1 MKVLQA
7 VKMAFSA
14 IAANKMRSFLTMLGI
29 IIGVFAVI
37 MLISVGQGAT
47 SSVTSQIEGLG
58 SNMIVISI
66 TNRKPYD
73 LTLEDLNALRGQG
86 GIADVTPVLAAN
98 GKAKAGTKTY
108 DTSIEGVSPGYD
120 RIRSLTVAQGR
131 FLKDSDLANRS
142 AVAVIGPELAQELF
156 GTSDVVG
163 NRFTVLGRDYLI
175 VGVLE
180 AKGSTMGMSN
190 DNKAIIPFT
199 TAQRSVGRMSINQI
213 YVSSQSSETVKEA
226 ERQVTQF
233 LNRRMEPTDLSGR
246 DNYRVLN
253 QTDILGTLNTVT
265 GTLTA
270 MLGGIA
276 GISLL
281 VGGIGIMNIMLV
293 SVSERTREIGIRKA
307 IGAQRSDILLQFLV
321 EAVSISLTGGAIG
334 LGLGY
339 LGIGVLSRVFNM
351 DLVLSL
357 GVAALALAFSMLV
370 GVGFGLYP
378 ANRASK
384 LRPIEALRYE

>member
-1 MKVLQA
+1 MKTMQA
-7 VKMAFSA
+7 VTMAFKA
-14 IAANKMRSFLTMLGI
+14 IASNKMRSFLTMLGI

-58 SNMIVISI
+58 SNMLIVSI
-66 TNRKPYD
+66 TAKKPYE
-73 LTLEDLNALRGQG
+73 LTLDDLASLKSIR
-86 GIADVTPVLAAN
+86 GIADVSPLLSGK
-98 GKAKAGTKTY
+98 GKAKAGTKNY
-108 DTSIEGVSPGYD
+108 DTSVEGAAPGYNT
-120 RIRSLTVAQGR
+120 IRSLKVEQGR
-131 FLKDSDLANRS
+131 FIKDSDIENRS
-142 AVAVIGPELAQELF
+142 AVAVVGSELAEKLF
-156 GTSDVVG
+156 GTRDVLG
-163 NRFTVLGRDYLI
+163 NTFSVLGRDFFI

-180 AKGSTMGMSN
+180 AKGSTMGMSS

-199 TAQRSVGRMSINQI
+199 TAQRIMKRTKISQF
-213 YVSSQSSETVKEA
+213 YVSATSADVVKTVEG
-226 ERQVTQF
+226 EITRF
-233 LNRRMEPTDLSGR
+233 LDHRMNAADASGN
-246 DNYRVLN
+246 DNYRVFN
-253 QTDILGTLNTVT
+253 QTDILGTLSTVT

-307 IGAQRSDILLQFLV
+307 IGAQRSDILMQFLV
-321 EAVSISLTGGAIG
+321 EAVAISLTGGIIG

-339 LGIGVLSRVFNM
+339 LGVGVLSRIFNM
-351 DLVLSL
+351 DLTISL
-357 GVAALALAFSMLV
+357 GIAALALSFSMLV
-370 GVGFGLYP
+370 GIGFGLYP

>member
-1 MKVLQA
+1 MKILQA

-86 GIADVTPVLAAN
+86 GIADVSPVLTAN

-108 DTSIEGVSPGYD
+108 DTSIEGVAPGYD

-213 YVSSQSSETVKEA
+213 YLRSQSSDTVKEA

-233 LNRRMEPTDLSGR
+233 LNRRMEPADANDR

-253 QTDILGTLNTVT
+253 QTDILGTLSTVT

-357 GVAALALAFSMLV
+357 GVAALALVFSMLV

>member
-1 MKVLQA
+1 MKILQA

-73 LTLEDLNALRGQG
+73 LTLEDLTALRGQG
-86 GIADVTPVLAAN
+86 GIADVSPVLTAN

-108 DTSIEGVSPGYD
+108 DTSIEGVAPGYD

-213 YVSSQSSETVKEA
+213 YLSSQSSDTVKEA

-233 LNRRMEPTDLSGR
+233 LNRRMEPTDANDR

-253 QTDILGTLNTVT
+253 QTDILGTLSTVT

-357 GVAALALAFSMLV
+357 GVAALALVFSMLV

>member
-47 SSVTSQIEGLG
+47 STVTSQIEGLG
-58 SNMIVISI
+58 SNMLVITI
-66 TNRKPYD
+66 TSRKPYQ
-73 LTLEDLNALRGQG
+73 LTMEDLAALRNQN
-86 GIADVTPVLAAN
+86 GIGDISPIATSS
-98 GKAKAGTKTY
+98 GTAKAGTKTY
-108 DTSIEGVSPGYD
+108 DTSIEGATPGYD

-131 FLKDSDLANRS
+131 FLQDSDINNRS
-142 AVAVIGPELAQELF
+142 AVAVIGPELAQNLY
-156 GTSDVVG
+156 GTTDVLG
-163 NRFTVLGRDYLI
+163 NKFTALGRDFLI

-180 AKGSTMGMSN
+180 AKGSSMGMSN

-199 TAQRSVGRMSINQI
+199 TAQRIVGRMAINTI
-213 YVSSQSSETVKEA
+213 YLNAQTSDTVSQAQSTMTSFLNHRMSETDK
-226 ERQVTQF
+226 
-233 LNRRMEPTDLSGR
+233 SGR
-246 DNYRVLN
+246 SNYRVLN

-307 IGAQRSDILLQFLV
+307 IGAQRSDILLQFLI

-334 LGLGY
+334 LGLGV
-339 LGIGVLSRVFNM
+339 LGIGVMGRIFDMSLS
-351 DLVLSL
+351 LSL
-357 GVAALALAFSMLV
+357 GVSALALAFSVLV

>member
-1 MKVLQA
+1 MKILQA

-73 LTLEDLNALRGQG
+73 LTLEDLTALRGQG
-86 GIADVTPVLAAN
+86 GIADVSPVLTAN

-108 DTSIEGVSPGYD
+108 DTSIEGVAPGYD

-180 AKGSTMGMSN
+180 PKGSTMGMSN

-213 YVSSQSSETVKEA
+213 YLSSQSSDTVKEA

-233 LNRRMEPTDLSGR
+233 LNRRMEPTDANDR

-253 QTDILGTLNTVT
+253 QTDILGTLSTVT

-357 GVAALALAFSMLV
+357 GVAALALVFSMLV

>member
-1 MKVLQA
+1 MKILQA

-86 GIADVTPVLAAN
+86 GIADVSPVLTAN

-108 DTSIEGVSPGYD
+108 DTSIEGVAPGYD

-180 AKGSTMGMSN
+180 PKGSTMGMSN

-213 YVSSQSSETVKEA
+213 YLSSQSSDTVKEA

-233 LNRRMEPTDLSGR
+233 LNRRMEPTDANDR

-253 QTDILGTLNTVT
+253 QTDILGTLSTVT

-357 GVAALALAFSMLV
+357 GVAALALVFSMLV

>member
-321 EAVSISLTGGAIG
+321 EAVSVSLTGGAIG

>member
-1 MKVLQA
+1 MKSMQA
-7 VKMAFSA
+7 VKMAFKA
-14 IAANKMRSFLTMLGI
+14 IASNKMRSFLTMLGI

-47 SSVTSQIEGLG
+47 SSVTTQIEGLG
-58 SNMIVISI
+58 SNMLIVGI
-66 TNRKPYD
+66 TAKKPYE
-73 LTLEDLNALRGQG
+73 LTLDDLNSLK
-86 GIADVTPVLAAN
+86 GIDGISAISPLLSAN
-98 GKAKAGTKTY
+98 SKAKAGTKNY
-108 DTSIEGVSPGYD
+108 DTSIEGASTGYD
-120 RIRSLTVAQGR
+120 AIRSLTVKQGR
-131 FLKDSDLANRS
+131 FLKESDMQNRS
-142 AVAVIGPELAQELF
+142 AVAVIGPELAEKLF
-156 GTSDVVG
+156 GTRDVLG
-163 NRFTVLGRDYLI
+163 NTFSVLGRDFLI

-180 AKGSTMGMSN
+180 EKGSTMGQSN

-199 TAQRSVGRMSINQI
+199 TAQRIMKRTKISQF
-213 YVSSQSSETVKEA
+213 YVSATSADTVKSVES
-226 ERQVTQF
+226 EVTKF
-233 LNRRMEPTDLSGR
+233 LNRRMDATDSNGN
-246 DNYRVLN
+246 DNYRVFN
-253 QTDILGTLNTVT
+253 QSDILGTLNTVT

-307 IGAQRSDILLQFLV
+307 IGAQRSDILMQFLV
-321 EAVSISLTGGAIG
+321 EAVAISLTGGIIG
-334 LGLGY
+334 LGFGY
-339 LGIGVLSRVFNM
+339 LGVGVLSRVFNM
-351 DLVLSL
+351 DLTISM
-357 GVAALALAFSMLV
+357 GVAALALGFSMMV